1 MIENVIIKNFKS
13 IRDLELPLTNLNVL
27 IGSNGV
33 GKSNFISFFEMAKAI
48 FEQRFG
54 SYTLEK
60 GGIDNLLYRGRKIS
74 KEIYGLMDFKNTNA
88 FFFTLK
94 PAQSNKG
101 YIDNTGD
108 FFNKRGES
116 TKDYLGQWHRTFWD
130 SAVEESNLMGKMYG
144 RAYYLNSYL
153 RSFTVYHFHDTSS
166 SSPMRGQCEIND
178 NSFLR
183 DNGSNLAAYLYMLKQ
198 TDEKA
203 FRLIE
208 GTIHSIAPYFKRFNL
223 RPDPVTP
230 SKISLE
236 WEEVNSDMYLNGYS
250 FSDGTIR
257 FIALATLLL
266 QSKLPEVIIID
277 EPELGLH
284 PAAINKL
291 AALIKR
297 ASKSSQIILSTQSTN
312 LVNCF
317 EPENIIV
324 VDREDE
330 QTVFKRLNSADLS
343 VWMDEYN
350 YSISDMWETN
360 LIGGQL

>member
-33 GKSNFISFFEMAKAI
+33 GKSNFISFFEMTKAI

-101 YIDNTGD
+101 YIENTGD
-108 FFNKRGES
+108 YFNNRQES
-116 TKDYLGQWHRTFWD
+116 DKDYFGLWHRTFWD
-130 SAVEESNLMGKMYG
+130 SGVEESALISQKHW
-144 RAYYLNSYL
+144 RATYLKSYL

-223 RPDPVTP
+223 KSDPVTP

>member
-54 SYTLEK
+54 SYTLDR

-297 ASKSSQIILSTQSTN
+297 ASKNSQIILSTQSTN